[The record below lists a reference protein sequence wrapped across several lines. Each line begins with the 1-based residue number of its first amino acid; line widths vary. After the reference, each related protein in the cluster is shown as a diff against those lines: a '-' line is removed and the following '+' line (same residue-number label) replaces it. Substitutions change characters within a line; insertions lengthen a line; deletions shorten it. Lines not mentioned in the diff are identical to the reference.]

1 MLKNM
6 LQFKFSEWTVLKTMR
21 LSKKIYLT
29 GYFFWFSFLSY
40 IYLLQL
46 LFLFLVIIVNV
57 LFLGNQRLAIILWF
71 FVGLIIYVFV
81 CILKTN
87 TSYHK
92 RNRCLSNFLNSSLFN
107 LNKFKMAQLCKWVSL
122 SFVLVWDIYYLS
134 VLNKHTYV
142 SPLLKLKGCEFDS
155 NEKLFWQSNAD
166 VGGLTFEAFGHSK
179 TSIILTIFGTKMI
192 KYCTCIT
199 IDCVS

>member
-1 MLKNM
+1 
-6 LQFKFSEWTVLKTMR
+6 MR
-21 LSKKIYLT
+21 LSKKICLT

-46 LFLFLVIIVNV
+46 LILFLVIIVNV

-92 RNRCLSNFLNSSLFN
+92 RNICWSNFLNSSLFS
-107 LNKFKMAQLCKWVSL
+107 LNKFKMTQLCKWVSL
-122 SFVLVWDIYYLS
+122 SFVLVWDIYNLS

-155 NEKLFWQSNAD
+155 NEKIFWQSNAD

>member
-1 MLKNM
+1 
-6 LQFKFSEWTVLKTMR
+6 MR

-29 GYFFWFSFLSY
+29 GYFFWVSFLSY

-46 LFLFLVIIVNV
+46 LILFLVIIVNV

-87 TSYHK
+87 TSYHN

-107 LNKFKMAQLCKWVSL
+107 LNKFKMTQLCKWVSL
-122 SFVLVWDIYYLS
+122 SFVLVWDINYLS

-155 NEKLFWQSNAD
+155 NENIFWQSNAD
-166 VGGLTFEAFGHSK
+166 VGGSTFEAFGHSK